1 MITAVSLLGLLEEE
15 TLDNVL
21 YTVKRYGIDYVEL
34 PLTYILKKKW
44 EEINVREIED
54 IRFQIHKAGLK
65 VNSLQS
71 ITYGLDFDICKLN
84 KDDYIYLSKH
94 FDQVAV
100 YAAMLGAKHVVYGSP
115 STRSG
120 NNIIEYNRFFDFVSN
135 VFSKRGISFCLE
147 NNARV
152 FNNNFGYE
160 SEYIYKFIKEANID
174 NLYSHFDTG
183 NEYIESGCMPNPDYV
198 KSIHISN
205 NKYANFMNN
214 ESYIRYINECLKNI
228 DGVESITMENINM
241 EEDYELLINRFKCI
255 VLDI

>member
-1 MITAVSLLGLLEEE
+1 MIIAVSLLGLLEEE
-15 TLDNVL
+15 SLDNVL
-21 YTVKRYGIDYVEL
+21 HTVKRYGIEYVEL

-44 EEINVREIED
+44 QDIEVKEVED
-54 IRFQIHKAGLK
+54 LRFKIHRSGLK

-84 KDDYIYLSKH
+84 KDDYLYLSKH

-100 YAAMLGAKHVVYGSP
+100 YASMLGAKHVVYGSP
-115 STRSG
+115 STRTG
-120 NNIIEYNRFFDFVSN
+120 DNTKEYTKFFDFVSS

-160 SEYIYKFIKEANID
+160 SNFIYKFIKESNID
-174 NLYSHFDTG
+174 NIYSHFDTG
-183 NEYIESGCMPNPDYV
+183 NEYIESGSMPNADYV

-205 NKYANFMNN
+205 NKYANFMKN
-214 ESYIRYINECLKNI
+214 ESYIKYINECLKNI
-228 DGVESITMENINM
+228 DGIESITMENINM
-241 EEDYELLINRFKCI
+241 DEDYELLINRFKCI

>member
-1 MITAVSLLGLLEEE
+1 MIIAASLLALLEEDS
-15 TLDNVL
+15 LDNVL
-21 YTVKRYGIDYVEL
+21 HTIKRYGIEYIEL
-34 PLTYILKKKW
+34 PLTYVLKKDWKD
-44 EEINVREIED
+44 IKVKDIED
-54 IRFQIHKAGLK
+54 IRFKIHRVGLK

-71 ITYGLDFDICKLN
+71 ITYGLDFDICNLT

-100 YAAMLGAKHVVYGSP
+100 YASMLGARHVIYGSP
-115 STRSG
+115 STRIG
-120 NNIIEYNRFFDFVSN
+120 NNIKEYNRFFDFISS

-183 NEYIESGCMPNPDYV
+183 NEYIESGYMPNPNYV

-205 NKYANFMNN
+205 NKYANFMHNQA
-214 ESYIRYINECLKNI
+214 YIKYINECLKNI
-228 DGVESITMENINM
+228 DGIESITMENMNM
-241 EEDYELLINRFKCI
+241 DEDYELLINRFKCI

>member
-1 MITAVSLLGLLEEE
+1 MIIAVSLLGLLEEDKIE
-15 TLDNVL
+15 NVL
-21 YTVKRYGIDYVEL
+21 YTIKRYGIEYVEL
-34 PLTYILKKKW
+34 PLTYIYKKEWKD
-44 EEINVREIED
+44 IKVQDIED
-54 IRFQIHKAGLK
+54 IRFKVNRAGLK

-71 ITYGLDFDICKLN
+71 ITYGLDFNICKLT

-100 YAAMLGAKHVVYGSP
+100 YASMLGAKHVVYGSP
-115 STRSG
+115 STRTG
-120 NNIIEYNRFFDFVSN
+120 DNINEYNRFFDFVSN
-135 VFSKRGISFCLE
+135 IFSKRGISFCLE

-183 NEYIESGCMPNPDYV
+183 NEYVESGSLPNADYV

-205 NKYANFMNN
+205 NKYANFMKN
-214 ESYIRYINECLKNI
+214 EAYIKYINECLKNVEGI
-228 DGVESITMENINM
+228 ESITMENINM
-241 EEDYELLINRFKCI
+241 DEDYELLINRFRCI
-255 VLDI
+255 VSDI